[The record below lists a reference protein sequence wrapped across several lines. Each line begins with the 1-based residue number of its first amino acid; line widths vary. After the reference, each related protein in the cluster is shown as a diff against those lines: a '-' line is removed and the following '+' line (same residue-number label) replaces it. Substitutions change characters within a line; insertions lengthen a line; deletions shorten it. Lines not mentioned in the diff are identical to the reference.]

1 MKLLIVIVMIIVT
14 SAVSINSKCA
24 GEVTK
29 LTPRFSKLYENVND
43 RKIVQSIKEIVGIL
57 KSLVNVKKSCSG
69 SEGVDIQTFKQ
80 KIGDCMKGGFEL
92 ATNAYQSYNEYEEEG
107 FSDILV
113 DSLVEMSHLV
123 EPVITNCWGD
133 DVKSVLGFV
142 LPNQCISVIDD
153 VAKISLQI
161 IEQKER
167 PLLVTKGLINLQK
180 IFKQSKKA
188 CPFVESI
195 IPKKSKKDYDDD
207 ESENED
213 SDFSDDDDDMEALF
227 ELFE

>member
-1 MKLLIVIVMIIVT
+1 MKLFIVIVLIIAT
-14 SAVSINSKCA
+14 SAISINSKCT

-29 LTPRFSKLYENVND
+29 LTPKFSRLYGNVNE
-43 RKIVQSIKEIVGIL
+43 RKIVSSIKEIVGIL
-57 KSLVNVKKSCSG
+57 KSLVTIKKSCSG
-69 SEGVDIQTFKQ
+69 SEGVDLSTFTQ
-80 KIGDCMKGGFEL
+80 KIGVCMKGGFEL
-92 ATNAYQSYNEYEEEG
+92 ATNAYKSYNEFEEDG

-142 LPNQCISVIDD
+142 LPDQCITVIDD
-153 VAKISLQI
+153 AAKISLQI

-180 IFKQSKKA
+180 ILKQSKNA

-195 IPKKSKKDYDDD
+195 LPKKEKKEDDD
-207 ESENED
+207 ESED
-213 SDFSDDDDDMEALF
+213 SDFSDDDNDDMEALF